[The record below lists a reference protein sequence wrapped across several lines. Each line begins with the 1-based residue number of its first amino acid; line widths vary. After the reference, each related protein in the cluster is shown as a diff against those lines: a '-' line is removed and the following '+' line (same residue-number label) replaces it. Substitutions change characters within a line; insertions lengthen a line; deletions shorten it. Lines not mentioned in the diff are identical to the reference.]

1 MLGGMSAGKTWQ
13 RRRNFQ
19 GLSSWPLREG
29 KDLVRNLGVPK
40 RRERSVDTD
49 KNKGSSRTSFALL
62 RLREKNSR
70 LKNLGCEA
78 KEFKFYQE

>member
-1 MLGGMSAGKTWQ
+1 MLGGMSAGKTW
-13 RRRNFQ
+13 RRRSFQ
-19 GLSSWPLREG
+19 GLSTWRLREG
-29 KDLVRNLGVPK
+29 KDLVRNLGIPK
-40 RRERSVDTD
+40 RGERSVDTD

-70 LKNLGCEA
+70 LKTLGCEA